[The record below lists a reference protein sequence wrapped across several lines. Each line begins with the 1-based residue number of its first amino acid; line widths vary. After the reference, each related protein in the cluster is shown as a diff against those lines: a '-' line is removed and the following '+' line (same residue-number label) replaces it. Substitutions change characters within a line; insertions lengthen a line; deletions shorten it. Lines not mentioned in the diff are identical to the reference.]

1 MSLILL
7 HVDVLKFDNSYSW
20 TRSKEIFY
28 SVKVL
33 PPGDAECN
41 EPTIASTREPLT
53 PDDVE
58 LTMASTREPLTPD
71 DMEPTMAST
80 REPLTP
86 DDMEPTMASTRKST
100 CSSSSSEEFV
110 DCLDGADLKA
120 D

>member
-1 MSLILL
+1 MHVGMVESVLYMAILLLL

-58 LTMASTREPLTPD
+58 LTMASTREPLTLD
-71 DMEPTMAST
+71 DMEPS
-80 REPLTP
+80 
-86 DDMEPTMASTRKST
+86 MASTRKST

-110 DCLDGADLKA
+110 DCLDGADPKA